1 MSQGNINVWDAAL
14 NRITGA
20 DQKNS
25 ADTLDKLLRDLGDF
39 VAHGVHPGE
48 IETITLADA
57 DALMAHLKL
66 CADLHVRSLARIRE
80 LVDLGYEL
88 ANLLEG
94 VTQDERDRIET
105 TAGILQSE
113 WFRRQ
118 QSLLHRAHEVLWPD
132 GLPNP
137 HSREPFPAPTPIA
150 TGAAK

>member
-80 LVDLGYEL
+80 LVEIGASL
-88 ANLLEG
+88 AGMLEG
-94 VTQDERDRIET
+94 VTQDERDRIDVA
-105 TAGILQSE
+105 AGITQAE

-118 QSLLHRAHEVLWPD
+118 HSLIQRAITVLWPD
-132 GLPNP
+132 GQPQP
-137 HSREPFPAPTPIA
+137 RQPYPAV
-150 TGAAK
+150 